1 MYTTGSEFD
10 YEIDGNIEY
19 FTCIGETIYSGIEY
33 LICESEDGMKKVF
46 FYEEEELE
54 LVDDEEEEESIID
67 HYQEEAFKL
76 EEKEFEYWEDNDF
89 TSDYDGY
96 TDEGLDSDSVIEED
110 DMVFLGEENDEE
122 IDDFLDELF
131 EDEN

>member
-1 MYTTGSEFD
+1 MYTIGSEFD

-19 FTCIGETIYSGIEY
+19 FTCIGETIYAGIEY
-33 LICESEDGMKKVF
+33 LVCESEDGMKKVF
-46 FYEEEELE
+46 YYEEEDLE
-54 LVDDEEEEESIID
+54 LVDDEEEEAAIID

-96 TDEGLDSDSVIEED
+96 TDESLDNDSNLEED
-110 DMVFLGEENDEE
+110 DMVFLGDENDEE

-131 EDEN
+131 EDED

>member
-19 FTCIGETIYSGIEY
+19 FTCIGETVYSGIEY

-54 LVDDEEEEESIID
+54 LVDDEEEEEI
-67 HYQEEAFKL
+67 
-76 EEKEFEYWEDNDF
+76 EYWEDNDF

-96 TDEGLDSDSVIEED
+96 TDENLDSDSVIEED